1 MKVNTYLQ
9 IQYIHIGH
17 PVMKKK
23 FAIIPSSGI
32 GVCFEL
38 SAEFD
43 INIEKM
49 HETKLEQGE

>member
-17 PVMKKK
+17 PIMKKK